1 MGGGGFRCLPELMGN
16 KLPFHCQCGQ
26 HLWLQDLLPTVGAL
40 LDPSE
45 RPLWTEERNR
55 GGKTHFSQAKR
66 EVGKSG
72 TCPISLPRDP
82 HACGKSLHVACGQ
95 PHGGVTIP
103 LPTDITAE
111 GPKNAPSAPPPKLV
125 SHVTLDSCQLIHT
138 SVLLHGQKRDLRQF
152 IGLFKPE
159 THSCF
164 G

>member
-1 MGGGGFRCLPELMGN
+1 MDNIFGSRIFFPQWGPFWILQKGHYGLRKGTEEGKLILARRRGRWGNQEPAPSPCPETHMPVERVCTWHVANRMGGG
-16 KLPFHCQCGQ
+16 
-26 HLWLQDLLPTVGAL
+26 
-40 LDPSE
+40 
-45 RPLWTEERNR
+45 
-55 GGKTHFSQAKR
+55 
-66 EVGKSG
+66 
-72 TCPISLPRDP
+72 
-82 HACGKSLHVACGQ
+82 
-95 PHGGVTIP
+95 TIP